1 MSGTKAV
8 LDSNVIIFGT
18 RGKIDVEDLLSR
30 YDEFFASIIT
40 YAEVAI
46 SKI

>member
-8 LDSNVIIFGT
+8 LDSNVIIFAT
-18 RGKIDVEDLLSR
+18 RGTIDVEDLLSS

-40 YAEVAI
+40 YAEVC
-46 SKI
+46 SV